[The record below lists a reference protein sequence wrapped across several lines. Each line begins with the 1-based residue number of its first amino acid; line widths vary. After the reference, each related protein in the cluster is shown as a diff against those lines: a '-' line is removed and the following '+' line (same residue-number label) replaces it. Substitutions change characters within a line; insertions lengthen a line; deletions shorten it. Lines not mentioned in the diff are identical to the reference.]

1 MTTRTVHWSTAVCMC
16 CSWQWVLTLS
26 VSVPAF
32 TEHETEVIADFIL
45 AGFAEFSGE
54 VTALVVA
61 V

>member
-1 MTTRTVHWSTAVCMC
+1 MC

-54 VTALVVA
+54 VTDCFGGGSVRSSERNLVR
-61 V
+61 